1 MENQATDM
9 NELIIRYLDGSAS
22 QEDKKVLLQWLKESD
37 TNWISF
43 NQTRDLWLS
52 CEVALEDDTDMSIA
66 FSRLRN
72 RILHN
77 NGPVSQPKRAF
88 MRWYQVVAIF
98 LVVLGMGYWLS
109 TRLPMSE
116 GQEIYVQNQLITAKG
131 SKGKFVLPDG
141 TVVWLNTE
149 SKLVYPEKFDEDK
162 RLVRLE
168 GEGYFE
174 VVENKK
180 KPFVVQSGD
189 LDIEV
194 LGTTFDISGYPYRD
208 KIDVV
213 LLSGIVK
220 VMGETL
226 DKEIILNPGQ
236 LLKYSK
242 NEGKVSVQETKA
254 NLHVDW
260 IKERLIFDNS
270 SLSDIIISLEGW
282 YNISIQCPPA
292 FAKKARM
299 TFTVRGEN
307 VEEIL
312 TAMSRI
318 APIDYSITGDQVTIR
333 PK

>member
-1 MENQATDM
+1 MENQTTDI
-9 NELIIRYLDGSAS
+9 NELIIRYLDNSAS
-22 QEDKKVLLQWLKESD
+22 LEDKKVLLRWLKESD
-37 TNWISF
+37 TNLSSF
-43 NQTRDLWLS
+43 NETRDLWLS
-52 CEVALEDDTDMSIA
+52 CDAALEDDTDMYIA

-72 RILHN
+72 RILQN
-77 NGPVSQPKRAF
+77 YIPVRQPRRAF
-88 MRWYQVVAIF
+88 MRWYHAAAII
-98 LVVLGMGYWLS
+98 LIALGIGYWFS
-109 TRLPMSE
+109 ARLPIQ
-116 GQEIYVQNQLITAKG
+116 QEKIYIQNQLITAKG
-131 SKGKFVLPDG
+131 SKGKFLLPDG
-141 TVVWLNTE
+141 TVVWLNTD
-149 SKLVYPEKFDEDK
+149 SKLVYPEQFDNDK
-162 RLVRLE
+162 RFVRLE

-180 KPFVVQSGD
+180 KPFIVRSGD

-213 LLSGIVK
+213 LLSGKVK
-220 VMGETL
+220 VRGETL
-226 DKEIILNPGQ
+226 NEDIILKPGQ
-236 LLKYSK
+236 LLKYKK
-242 NEGKVSVQETKA
+242 NEGEASVQETKA
-254 NLHVDW
+254 QLHTDW

-292 FAKKARM
+292 FAEKLRM

-318 APIDYSITGDQVTIR
+318 APINYLITGDKVTIN
-333 PK
+333 PQ